1 MSALSQDLYAASG
14 VPLTVVGGGGG
25 GGGGSNP
32 VVSTISALGI
42 TNLSSINGQPYE
54 PGTLPANAAFQSVS
68 TQSLLVS
75 SINGQPYTPG
85 AVADNLV
92 VSSLTAAFF
101 VSTLGTLSVGGNLAV
116 SAGSIMSYGST
127 FFTASGLNGTQL
139 NLTAPNGAIALISP
153 STVVS
158 AVGGAPSYVSMPGN
172 LQVSTIN
179 GSLPLAAKNLGGY
192 GFTVGAF
199 STNVGPFFPND
210 LSNRMCSM
218 STIPGHT
225 YRLDIATL
233 IQPTQPSVVPATV
246 PADNSVIVYVTSGIT
261 TFYPDSIPTGDVYN
275 ISRGPLSSF
284 RAAYSIPFLASAST
298 ATAWIGYSNNNAAT
312 PFSFTNTTLF
322 SSINASVVTD
332 LGAL

>member
-14 VPLTVVGGGGG
+14 VPLTVVKGG

-75 SINGQPYTPG
+75 SINSQPYTPG
-85 AVADNLV
+85 AVAANLV

-101 VSTLGTLSVGGNLAV
+101 VSTLGNLSVGGNLGV
-116 SAGSIMSYGST
+116 SAGSIMTYGST

-139 NLTAPNGAIALISP
+139 NLTAPNGAVALISP

-179 GSLPLAAKNLGGY
+179 GSLPLAAKGLGGY
-192 GFTVGAF
+192 GFTAGAF
-199 STNVGPFFPND
+199 STNVGTIFPND

-225 YRLDIATL
+225 YRLDVATL
-233 IQPTQPSVVPATV
+233 IQPTQPSVAPATV
-246 PADNSVIVYVTSGIT
+246 PADNAVIVYVASGN
-261 TFYPDSIPTGDVYN
+261 TFYTDSIPTGDIYN

-284 RAAYSIPFLASAST
+284 KAAYSIPFLASAST
-298 ATAWIGYSNNNAAT
+298 ATAYIGYSNNNAAA

-332 LGAL
+332 LGTL

>member
-25 GGGGSNP
+25 GGSNL

-75 SINGQPYTPG
+75 SINGAPVGG
-85 AVADNLV
+85 AVANLV
-92 VSSLTAAFF
+92 VSSLTAASG
-101 VSTLGTLSVGGNLAV
+101 VSTGTLSVGGNLAV

-139 NLTAPNGAIALISP
+139 NLTAPNGAVALISP

-179 GSLPLAAKNLGGY
+179 GSLPLAAKGLGGY

-199 STNVGPFFPND
+199 STNVNPIFPD
-210 LSNRMCSM
+210 DFSNRMCSM

-246 PADNSVIVYVTSGIT
+246 PADNAVIVYIASGT
-261 TFYPDSIPTGDVYN
+261 NTFYSDSIPTGDIYN

-284 RAAYSIPFLASAST
+284 KAAYSIPFLASAST
-298 ATAWIGYSNNNAAT
+298 TTAYIGYSNNNAAA